1 MSHSIEWSQ
10 AYTGRLTPDATAP
23 FAARAS
29 ELAQR
34 LQRECAAGTLPF
46 LTFPFVPALRKSLP
60 PLLPRIRS
68 RKHMLVLG
76 IGGSALG
83 ARAIQRAFAPGQDGP
98 GYDGPCLWIADN
110 VSPTIF
116 ESWLSSLSPSDTT
129 VVCISKSGGTIE
141 TVTQYFLARRWLRE
155 ALGSRW
161 TDHMIVVTD
170 IAKGFLRQEAQQ
182 HGLDSLEVP
191 DHLGGRYSALSAV
204 GLLPAAFLGIDWE
217 ALLNGAAD
225 VARPLADGNT
235 PLESHPAFRLACWAN
250 ALEAAGYSQLIF
262 FCYIPLWAT
271 YGPWFAQLWAESL
284 GKEGKGL
291 QPVPAVGVTD
301 QHSVNQMFLDGQRDK
316 GCIFVTCADDGPG
329 RNLPDDLPENWAW
342 LRGKP
347 FGDLL
352 TAEALGN
359 LVDNAVKYTPSGGR
373 VTLSAALTE
382 SFCRVDVADTG
393 PGIPESEQGAVFNRF
408 ARGSA
413 ARGVEGLGIGL
424 YLARQIAA
432 GQGGYIRVRS
442 APGQGSVFSLYLP
455 LRFAKGATV
464 A

>member
-10 AYTGRLTPDATAP
+10 AYTGRLSPDATAP
-23 FAARAS
+23 FTARAS
-29 ELAQR
+29 EMAQR

-46 LTFPFVPALRKSLP
+46 LTFPFVPTLRETLP

-98 GYDGPCLWIADN
+98 GHDGPCLWIADN

-170 IAKGFLRQEAQQ
+170 IARGFLRQEAQQ

-250 ALEAAGYSQLIF
+250 ALEAANYSQLIF

-301 QHSVNQMFLDGQRDK
+301 QHSVNQMFLDGRRDK

-329 RNLPDDLPENWAW
+329 RNLPDDLPEKWAW

-352 TAEALGN
+352 TAEALGTRMALGSCQVPLVN
-359 LVDNAVKYTPSGGR
+359 LHMEN
-373 VTLSAALTE
+373 
-382 SFCRVDVADTG
+382 TG
-393 PGIPESEQGAVFNRF
+393 PR
-408 ARGSA
+408 
-413 ARGVEGLGIGL
+413 
-424 YLARQIAA
+424 AA
-432 GQGGYIRVRS
+432 GAMMALLEATTLLTGWLMNINPLDQPAVELGKRIANSRLG
-442 APGQGSVFSLYLP
+442 APGYAEESSALASFLSRSRDVQSF
-455 LRFAKGATV
+455 
-464 A
+464 